1 VTYEDAMGLSAWVDG
16 KRVLIGNRELMVN
29 HGIEVPSNDYEM
41 RFVKDRK
48 NIIYLS
54 NSGQLSAM
62 FVISYRPN
70 NQTREQLDRMN
81 EKGMSLIIN
90 TSDPNITAEKIHAVY
105 DFPLDQIKLMPA
117 KFHAAYEELTAQ
129 KEHSPAKIGFIG
141 STRM

>member
-1 VTYEDAMGLSAWVDG
+1 
-16 KRVLIGNRELMVN
+16 MVN

-105 DFPLDQIKLMPA
+105 DLPAGSDQT
-117 KFHAAYEELTAQ
+117 HAC
-129 KEHSPAKIGFIG
+129 KIPC
-141 STRM
+141 SL

>member
-1 VTYEDAMGLSAWVDG
+1 MGISAWVDG

-90 TSDPNITAEKIHAVY
+90 TS
-105 DFPLDQIKLMPA
+105 Q
-117 KFHAAYEELTAQ
+117 Q
-129 KEHSPAKIGFIG
+129 KRFMLFTTSRWIRSNSCLQNSMQPMKN
-141 STRM
+141 